1 MAINKAIFE
10 GRLTANPEPRKTDS
24 GKSVCLFRVAV
35 DDSYKDAKKAYFF
48 DIVAWEK
55 TAEFVTQYGR
65 KGARVIIDA
74 KPTQRQFT
82 DKTGNN
88 RSVVE
93 FVAQNVSLIDWPEKK
108 ADPLDDFDEIKINE
122 PLPF

>member
-1 MAINKAIFE
+1 MINKAIIE
-10 GRLTANPEPRKTDS
+10 GRLTATPEPKRTES

-35 DDSYKDAKKAYFF
+35 DDSFKDTKKAYFF

-55 TAEFVTQYGR
+55 TADFVSKYGR
-65 KGARVIIDA
+65 KGARLMIEA

-82 DKTGNN
+82 DKSGNT

-93 FVAQNVSLIDWPEKK
+93 FVAQNVSLIDWPEKSG
-108 ADPLDDFDEIKINE
+108 DPLDDFDEIKNE